1 LEFMPLAQVHA
12 MTARAVSIFTL
23 LVTLF
28 AIFRLIRSVP
38 LGSDFWGAVVIGE
51 GLIVVQSILGVI
63 LLIQGA
69 APGRIIHYLY
79 GALNLLA
86 WPAAYTYSRGQDSR
100 RETVIWVLVSA
111 FLFGLSLR
119 AAGTGAG

>member
-1 LEFMPLAQVHA
+1 MPPLAEVH
-12 MTARAVSIFTL
+12 TLIARAVSIFTL

-28 AIFRLIRSVP
+28 AVFRLIRNAP

-51 GLIVVQSILGVI
+51 GLIVVQAIVGVI

-69 APGRIIHYLY
+69 VPGRVIHYLY
-79 GALNLLA
+79 GVLTVLA
-86 WPAAYTYSRGQDSR
+86 WPAAYTYSREQDIR
-100 RETVIWVLVSA
+100 RETITWVLVSA

-119 AAGTGAG
+119 AAGTGAPPG

>member
-1 LEFMPLAQVHA
+1 MPLAQIHA

-23 LVTLF
+23 LITLF
-28 AIFRLIRSVP
+28 AVFRLIRNAP

-51 GLIVVQSILGVI
+51 GLILIQTILGVV

-69 APGRIIHYLY
+69 VPGRIIHYLY

-86 WPAAYTYSRGQDSR
+86 WPAAYSYSRGQESR
-100 RETVIWVLVSA
+100 RETIIWVLVSA